1 MAEINNHQA
10 FAPIYVEHVGLGSH
24 SVRHLRHRNHSVRHL
39 RHRNQFP
46 TSVPRQGASY
56 FER

>member
-24 SVRHLRHRNHSVRHL
+24 SVRHLRHRN
-39 RHRNQFP
+39 QFP
-46 TSVPRQGASY
+46 LSVPRQGVSY